1 MLSVCVAFTLPIAS
15 AQIGRCGPLFNG
27 RVCDPV
33 NGLSW
38 EFFCREIDGWC
49 QSHWTDN
56 YLSFSAY
63 DYTYSSMSQNHGR
76 CGPHFAGRVCDS
88 GYCNEEDGWCSAT
101 AVHRDAQHNNT
112 AFDAGV
118 VGRCGPL
125 FQGRRCNPV
134 TGRSFEIYCVRQ
146 SAARMQTSRS
156 VSSYA
161 RLPPRIGAGRGK
173 RLVRP
178 HGCAQRRA
186 SECHIRRAGCRPD
199 CSLDARS

>member
-112 AFDAGV
+112 TSLVWIMSNCSERKAFNN
-118 VGRCGPL
+118 
-125 FQGRRCNPV
+125 RRTVEV
-134 TGRSFEIYCVRQ
+134 TRQ
-146 SAARMQTSRS
+146 SMQRVPYDDEISW
-156 VSSYA
+156 
-161 RLPPRIGAGRGK
+161 RG
-173 RLVRP
+173 
-178 HGCAQRRA
+178 
-186 SECHIRRAGCRPD
+186 
-199 CSLDARS
+199 